1 MNQMTLLKPNE
12 IALIPNYFLPYYGV
26 VNEHS
31 TTTNLRV
38 VFDTSNTST
47 NNKSLKDVL
56 FKGSKLQRSIF
67 DILHKFRNFSVGNPS
82 AFSSKIVW
90 FLCGQVDL
98 NSKAS
103 SSISCYTICTDNN
116 FM

>member
-1 MNQMTLLKPNE
+1 MKECMEMNQMTLLKPNE

-38 VFDTSNTST
+38 VFDTSYTST

-56 FKGSKLQRSIF
+56 LKGSKLQRSIF
-67 DILHKFRNFSVGNPS
+67 DILLKFRNFPV
-82 AFSSKIVW
+82 AFTADIVKMYHQIHVVEEDRKYQRIFW
-90 FLCGQVDL
+90 
-98 NSKAS
+98 
-103 SSISCYTICTDNN
+103 
-116 FM
+116 